1 MEAPRVRPTIV
12 YTIEESITA
21 AGGVAYI
28 LLYTVHSNVSLS
40 MPKHEDCMIDP
51 KHLDIYHLIKKLW
64 CFQKQLKL
72 SIKAMPND
80 CTRFPSTRST
90 LVNTCY
96 NIPHPS
102 SNKVMD
108 QDERSNFQDSK
119 VFHKVLKMILR
130 NVIKSLGVSK
140 INTLKKDS

>member
-51 KHLDIYHLIKKLW
+51 NTWMYTIS
-64 CFQKQLKL
+64 LK
-72 SIKAMPND
+72 SCD
-80 CTRFPSTRST
+80 
-90 LVNTCY
+90 
-96 NIPHPS
+96 
-102 SNKVMD
+102 
-108 QDERSNFQDSK
+108 
-119 VFHKVLKMILR
+119 
-130 NVIKSLGVSK
+130 VSK
-140 INTLKKDS
+140 SN

>member
-51 KHLDIYHLIKKLW
+51 KHLDIYHLIKKL
-64 CFQKQLKL
+64 
-72 SIKAMPND
+72 
-80 CTRFPSTRST
+80 
-90 LVNTCY
+90 
-96 NIPHPS
+96 
-102 SNKVMD
+102 
-108 QDERSNFQDSK
+108 
-119 VFHKVLKMILR
+119 
-130 NVIKSLGVSK
+130 
-140 INTLKKDS
+140 